1 MKKLRILFQY
11 FLTLMTT
18 SYSQY
23 SAKGDLIWLMLRPWI
38 FIPRVLYILL
48 TFIFL
53 FLRILFQGNSK
64 NKNVQKNLS
73 KYLFDVIT
81 DLGPC
86 FIKLGQALST
96 RPDLVRQDWLT
107 ELTNLQDNLP
117 AFDHKIAV
125 KIIEEELG
133 APPTELFDEFPES
146 PIASASLG
154 QVYKTKTKNN
164 TYVAV
169 KVQRPNLYFLI
180 RRDVVILRFI
190 GTFFSPFLPLNIG
203 VGIGEII
210 DEFGKALF
218 DEIDYEKEGENALK
232 FANLFKNNPN
242 VFIPKFEKEFSSK
255 RIITT
260 SWIDGVK
267 LRDRALLEE
276 NNLVPSSFIKTCVIS
291 GLQQLFEYGY
301 FHADPHPGN
310 MFALKGGNAD
320 YGNLAYVDFGM
331 MDTITNS
338 DRLTLIKAIVHII
351 NDEYYLLAKDFQKLG
366 FLTKEQDLQKL
377 VVPLKEVLGGS
388 FGAEVGTFNLKNVT
402 DKFSKLM
409 YSYPF
414 RVPSRFA
421 LIIRAVVS
429 QEGLALRLDPEFKIL
444 KIAYPYIAKKLLTDN
459 SEEILEILLEVV
471 FDKKGQIQIEK
482 VESLLNILFKDSQN
496 INSDLIPVAN
506 AGLKLI
512 ASNKGSEV
520 RKNLLLSLIKD
531 DKLELTDAKKLLSL
545 IRDTFSPLNI
555 AKSAFQNIISPI

>member
-1 MKKLRILFQY
+1 
-11 FLTLMTT
+11 
-18 SYSQY
+18 
-23 SAKGDLIWLMLRPWI
+23 
-38 FIPRVLYILL
+38 
-48 TFIFL
+48 
-53 FLRILFQGNSK
+53 
-64 NKNVQKNLS
+64 
-73 KYLFDVIT
+73 
-81 DLGPC
+81 LGPC

-117 AFDHKIAV
+117 PFKHKIAL
-125 KIIEEELG
+125 KIIEDELG
-133 APPTELFDEFPES
+133 LPANELFDDFPDE

-154 QVYKTKTKNN
+154 IVYKAKKKNN
-164 TYVAV
+164 NFCAV

-180 RRDVVILRFI
+180 RRDIVILKI
-190 GTFFSPFLPLNIG
+190 LATTFGSFLPLNIG

-218 DEIDYEKEGENALK
+218 DEIDYEQEGKNALK
-232 FANLFKNNPN
+232 FADLFKSNPN
-242 VFIPKFEKEFSSK
+242 VFIPKLEKDFSSK
-255 RIITT
+255 RVITT

-267 LRDRALLEE
+267 LRDREILEQ
-276 NNLVPSSFIKTCVIS
+276 NNLIPSSYIRTCVIS

-310 MFALKGGNAD
+310 MFALKGGTLDN
-320 YGNLAYVDFGM
+320 GHLAYVDFGM

-338 DRLTLIKAIVHII
+338 DRLTLIKAIVHLI
-351 NDEYYLLAKDFQKLG
+351 NQEYLLMAKDFQKLG
-366 FLTKEQDLQKL
+366 FLTKEQDLEQL
-377 VVPLKEVLGGS
+377 VEPLKEVLGGS
-388 FGAEVGTFNLKNVT
+388 FGAEVGNFNLKNVT

-459 SEEILEILLEVV
+459 SDEIVNILLEVV
-471 FDKKGQIQIEK
+471 FDNEGRIQIDK
-482 VESLLNILFKDSQN
+482 LESLLNTLFKDTEN
-496 INSDLIPVAN
+496 INADLIPVAN

-512 ASNKGSEV
+512 VSDKGSEV
-520 RKNLLLSLIKD
+520 RKNLLLSLVKD
-531 DKLELTDAKKLLSL
+531 DRLEFKDAEKLLTL
-545 IRDTFSPLNI
+545 LRDTFSPLKL
-555 AKSAFQNIISPI
+555 AKSAVQNIISPA

>member
-1 MKKLRILFQY
+1 MA
-11 FLTLMTT
+11 T
-18 SYSQY
+18 SYSKY
-23 SAKGDLIWLMLRPWI
+23 SPKGDMIWLILRPWI
-38 FIPRVLYILL
+38 LLPRVLYILL
-48 TFIFL
+48 TLIFL
-53 FLRILFQGNSK
+53 LVRILFQGNSNSK
-64 NKNVQKNLS
+64 SVQKNLS

-117 AFDHKIAV
+117 PFKHKIAL
-125 KIIEEELG
+125 KIIEDELG
-133 APPTELFDEFPES
+133 LPANELFDDFPDE

-154 QVYKTKTKNN
+154 IVYKAKKKNN
-164 TYVAV
+164 NFCAV

-180 RRDVVILRFI
+180 RRDIVILKI
-190 GTFFSPFLPLNIG
+190 LATTFGSFLPLNIG

-218 DEIDYEKEGENALK
+218 DEIDYEQEGKNALK
-232 FANLFKNNPN
+232 FADLFKSNPN
-242 VFIPKFEKEFSSK
+242 VFIPKLEKDFSSK
-255 RIITT
+255 RVITT

-267 LRDRALLEE
+267 LRDREILEQ
-276 NNLVPSSFIKTCVIS
+276 NNLIPSSYIRTCVIS

-310 MFALKGGNAD
+310 MFALKGGTLDN
-320 YGNLAYVDFGM
+320 GHLAYVDFGM

-338 DRLTLIKAIVHII
+338 DRLTLIKAIVHLI
-351 NDEYYLLAKDFQKLG
+351 NQEYLLMAKDFQKLG
-366 FLTKEQDLQKL
+366 FLTKEQDLEQL
-377 VVPLKEVLGGS
+377 VEPLKEVLGGA
-388 FGAEVGTFNLKNVT
+388 FGAEVGNFNLKNVT

-459 SEEILEILLEVV
+459 SDEIVNILLEVV
-471 FDKKGQIQIEK
+471 FDNEGRIQIDK
-482 VESLLNILFKDSQN
+482 LESLLNTLFKDTEN
-496 INSDLIPVAN
+496 INADLIPVAN

-512 ASNKGSEV
+512 VSDKGSEV
-520 RKNLLLSLIKD
+520 RKNLLLSLVKD
-531 DKLELTDAKKLLSL
+531 DRLEFKDVEKLLIL
-545 IRDTFSPLNI
+545 LRDTFSPLKL
-555 AKSAFQNIISPI
+555 AKSAVQNIISPA

>member
-1 MKKLRILFQY
+1 
-11 FLTLMTT
+11 MTR

-23 SAKGDLIWLMLRPWI
+23 SAKGDLIWLILRPWI

-117 AFDHKIAV
+117 AFDHKIAL

-133 APPTELFDEFPES
+133 APPNELFDDFPES

-169 KVQRPNLYFLI
+169 KVQRPNLHFLI
-180 RRDVVILRFI
+180 RRDVVILRFLA
-190 GTFFSPFLPLNIG
+190 TFLSPFLPLNIG

-218 DEIDYEKEGENALK
+218 DEIDYKKEGENALK
-232 FANLFKNNPN
+232 FANLFKDNPN
-242 VFIPKFEKEFSSK
+242 VFIPNFVKQFSSK

-276 NNLVPSSFIKTCVIS
+276 NNLVPASFIKTCVIS

-310 MFALKGGNAD
+310 MFALKGGDAN

-377 VVPLKEVLGGS
+377 VEPLKEVLGGS
-388 FGAEVGTFNLKNVT
+388 FGAEVGNFNLKNVT

-471 FDKKGQIQIEK
+471 FDKKGRIQIEK
-482 VESLLNILFKDSQN
+482 VESLLNILFKDSEN
-496 INSDLIPVAN
+496 INPDLIPVAN

-512 ASNKGSEV
+512 VSNKGSEV

-531 DKLELTDAKKLLSL
+531 DKFELSEAKKLLSL
-545 IRDTFSPLNI
+545 IGDTFSPLNI
-555 AKSAFQNIISPI
+555 AKSAVQNIISPV

>member
-1 MKKLRILFQY
+1 MA
-11 FLTLMTT
+11 T
-18 SYSQY
+18 SYSKY
-23 SAKGDLIWLMLRPWI
+23 SPKGDMIWLILRPWI
-38 FIPRVLYILL
+38 LLPRVLYILL
-48 TFIFL
+48 TLIFL
-53 FLRILFQGNSK
+53 LLRILFQGNSNSK
-64 NKNVQKNLS
+64 SVQKNLS

-117 AFDHKIAV
+117 PFEHKIAL
-125 KIIEEELG
+125 KIIEDELG
-133 APPTELFDEFPES
+133 LPANELFDDFPDE

-154 QVYKTKTKNN
+154 IVYKARKKNN
-164 TYVAV
+164 NFCAV

-180 RRDVVILRFI
+180 RRDIVILKI
-190 GTFFSPFLPLNIG
+190 LATTFGSFLPLNIG

-218 DEIDYEKEGENALK
+218 DEIDYEQEGKNALK
-232 FANLFKNNPN
+232 FADLFKSNPN
-242 VFIPKFEKEFSSK
+242 VFIPKLEKDFSSK
-255 RIITT
+255 KVITT

-267 LRDRALLEE
+267 LRDREILEQ
-276 NNLVPSSFIKTCVIS
+276 NNLIPSSYIRTCVIS

-310 MFALKGGNAD
+310 MFALKGGTLDN
-320 YGNLAYVDFGM
+320 GHLAYVDFGM

-338 DRLTLIKAIVHII
+338 DRLTLIKAIVHLI
-351 NDEYYLLAKDFQKLG
+351 NQEYLLMAKDFQKLG
-366 FLTKEQDLQKL
+366 FLTKEQDLEQL
-377 VVPLKEVLGGS
+377 VEPLKEVLGGA
-388 FGAEVGTFNLKNVT
+388 FGAEVGNFNLKNVT

-459 SEEILEILLEVV
+459 SDEIVNILLEVV
-471 FDKKGQIQIEK
+471 FDNEGRIQIDK
-482 VESLLNILFKDSQN
+482 LESLLNTLFKDTEN
-496 INSDLIPVAN
+496 INADLIPVAN

-512 ASNKGSEV
+512 VSDKGSEV
-520 RKNLLLSLIKD
+520 RKNLLLSLVKD
-531 DKLELTDAKKLLSL
+531 DRLEFKDAEKLLIL
-545 IRDTFSPLNI
+545 LRDTFSPLKL
-555 AKSAFQNIISPI
+555 AKSAVQNIISPA

>member
-1 MKKLRILFQY
+1 MKRFCS
-11 FLTLMTT
+11 T
-18 SYSQY
+18 Y
-23 SAKGDLIWLMLRPWI
+23 SAKDDLIWLMLRPWI

-64 NKNVQKNLS
+64 NNNIQKNLS

-117 AFDHKIAV
+117 PFDHKIAL
-125 KIIEEELG
+125 KIIEDELG
-133 APPTELFDEFPES
+133 APAQELFDEFPDS

-154 QVYKTKTKNN
+154 QVYKAKTKNN
-164 TYVAV
+164 SYLAV

-180 RRDVVILRFI
+180 RRDVVILRLLA
-190 GTFFSPFLPLNIG
+190 TVFSPLLPLNIG

-232 FANLFKNNPN
+232 FADLFKNNPN
-242 VFIPKFEKEFSSK
+242 VFIPKLEKTFSSK
-255 RIITT
+255 LIITT

-267 LRDRALLEE
+267 LRDRALLEQ
-276 NNLVPSSFIKTCVIS
+276 NNLIPASFIKTCVIS

-310 MFALKGGNAD
+310 MFALKGGNSD
-320 YGNLAYVDFGM
+320 CGNLAYVDFGM

-351 NDEYYLLAKDFQKLG
+351 NEEYYLLAEDFQKLG

-377 VVPLKEVLGGS
+377 VEPLKEVLGGS
-388 FGAEVGTFNLKNVT
+388 LSAEVGNFNLKNVT

-421 LIIRAVVS
+421 KIIRAVVS

-459 SEEILEILLEVV
+459 SEEILDILLEVV

-482 VESLLNILFKDSQN
+482 VESLLNILFRDSEN

-506 AGLKLI
+506 AGLKLFV
-512 ASNKGSEV
+512 SKKGSEV

-531 DKLELTDAKKLLSL
+531 EKLEFTDAKKLLAL

-555 AKSAFQNIISPI
+555 AKSAVQNIISTV

>member
-1 MKKLRILFQY
+1 
-11 FLTLMTT
+11 MTKP
-18 SYSQY
+18 YSQY
-23 SAKGDLIWLMLRPWI
+23 SAKGDLIWLILRPWI

-81 DLGPC
+81 VLGPC

-117 AFDHKIAV
+117 AFDHKIAL

-133 APPTELFDEFPES
+133 APPNELFDEFPDS

-154 QVYKTKTKNN
+154 QVYKAKTKNN

-180 RRDVVILRFI
+180 RRDVAILRFLA
-190 GTFFSPFLPLNIG
+190 TFFSPFLPLNIG

-218 DEIDYEKEGENALK
+218 NEIDYEKEGENALK
-232 FANLFKNNPN
+232 FANLFENNPN
-242 VFIPKFEKEFSSK
+242 VFIPKLEKQYSSK

-267 LRDRALLEE
+267 LRDRELLEA

-320 YGNLAYVDFGM
+320 CGNLAYVDFGM
-331 MDTITNS
+331 MDSITNS

-351 NDEYYLLAKDFQKLG
+351 NEEYYLLAKDFQKLG
-366 FLTKEQDLQKL
+366 FLTKDQDLQKL
-377 VVPLKEVLGGS
+377 VLPLKEVLGES
-388 FGAEVGTFNLKNVT
+388 LGAEVGNFNLKNVT

-459 SEEILEILLEVV
+459 SEEVLEILLDVV
-471 FDKKGQIQIEK
+471 FDNEGRIQIEK
-482 VESLLNILFKDSQN
+482 VESLFNILFKDSEN
-496 INSDLIPVAN
+496 INPDLIPVAN
-506 AGLKLI
+506 AGLKLFL
-512 ASNKGSEV
+512 SKEGSEV

-531 DKLELTDAKKLLSL
+531 DKLEFSDAKKLITL

-555 AKSAFQNIISPI
+555 AKSAVQNIITPV

>member
-1 MKKLRILFQY
+1 MA
-11 FLTLMTT
+11 T
-18 SYSQY
+18 SYSKY
-23 SAKGDLIWLMLRPWI
+23 SPKGDMIWLILRPWI
-38 FIPRVLYILL
+38 LLPRVLYILL
-48 TFIFL
+48 TLIFL
-53 FLRILFQGNSK
+53 LVRILFQGNSNSK
-64 NKNVQKNLS
+64 SVQKNLS

-117 AFDHKIAV
+117 PFDHKIAL
-125 KIIEEELG
+125 KIIEDELG
-133 APPTELFDEFPES
+133 LPADELFDNFPDE

-154 QVYKTKTKNN
+154 IVYKANTKNN
-164 TYVAV
+164 NLCAV

-180 RRDVVILRFI
+180 RRDIVILKI
-190 GTFFSPFLPLNIG
+190 LATTFGSFLPLNIG

-218 DEIDYEKEGENALK
+218 NEIDYEQEGENALK
-232 FANLFKNNPN
+232 FADFFKSNPN
-242 VFIPKFEKEFSSK
+242 VFIPKLEKDFSSK
-255 RIITT
+255 RVITT

-267 LRDRALLEE
+267 LRDREILEQ
-276 NNLVPSSFIKTCVIS
+276 NNLIPSSYIRTCVIS

-310 MFALKGGNAD
+310 MFALKGGSSD
-320 YGNLAYVDFGM
+320 YGHLAYVDFGM

-338 DRLTLIKAIVHII
+338 DRLTLIKSIVHLI
-351 NDEYYLLAKDFQKLG
+351 NQEYLLMAKDFQELG
-366 FLTKEQDLQKL
+366 FLTKEQDLELL
-377 VVPLKEVLGGS
+377 VDPLKEVLGGS
-388 FGAEVGTFNLKNVT
+388 FGAEVGNFNLKNVT

-459 SEEILEILLEVV
+459 SDEIVNILLEVV
-471 FDKKGQIQIEK
+471 FDNEGRIQIDK
-482 VESLLNILFKDSQN
+482 LESLLNTLFKDTEN
-496 INSDLIPVAN
+496 INADLIPVAN
-506 AGLKLI
+506 AGLKLFV
-512 ASNKGSEV
+512 SEKGAEV
-520 RKNLLLSLIKD
+520 RKNLLLSLVKD
-531 DKLELTDAKKLLSL
+531 DRLEFKDVEKLLIL
-545 IRDTFSPLNI
+545 LRDTFSPIKL
-555 AKSAFQNIISPI
+555 AKSAVQSIISPA

>member
-1 MKKLRILFQY
+1 
-11 FLTLMTT
+11 MTR
-18 SYSQY
+18 SDSNY
-23 SAKGDLIWLMLRPWI
+23 SAKRDLIWLILRPWI
-38 FIPRVLYILL
+38 FIPRVLYIFL

-53 FLRILFQGNSK
+53 FLRLLFQGNSK
-64 NKNVQKNLS
+64 NKIVQKNLS

-117 AFDHKIAV
+117 PFDHKIAL
-125 KIIEEELG
+125 KIIENEFG
-133 APPTELFDEFPES
+133 SPAHELFHEFPDS

-154 QVYKTKTKNN
+154 QVYKAKTKNN
-164 TYVAV
+164 SYVAV

-180 RRDVVILRFI
+180 RRDVVILRVLA
-190 GTFFSPFLPLNIG
+190 TMFSPFLPLNIG

-218 DEIDYEKEGENALK
+218 DEIDYEKEGQNALK
-232 FANLFKNNPN
+232 FSELFKNNPN
-242 VFIPKFEKEFSSK
+242 VFIPKLEKSFSSK
-255 RIITT
+255 LIITT

-267 LRDRALLEE
+267 LRDRSLLEQ
-276 NNLVPSSFIKTCVIS
+276 NNLIPSSFIKTCVIS

-310 MFALKGGNAD
+310 MFALKGGNSD
-320 YGNLAYVDFGM
+320 CGNLAYVDFGM

-351 NDEYYLLAKDFQKLG
+351 NEEYYLLAKDFQKLG
-366 FLTKEQDLQKL
+366 FLTKDQDLQKL
-377 VVPLKEVLGGS
+377 VEPLKKVLGGS
-388 FGAEVGTFNLKNVT
+388 LGSEVGNFNLKNVT

-459 SEEILEILLEVV
+459 SDDILEILLEVV
-471 FDKKGQIQIEK
+471 FDKTGRIQIEK
-482 VESLLNILFKDSQN
+482 VESLLNILFKDSKN

-506 AGLKLI
+506 AGLKLF
-512 ASNKGSEV
+512 ASKKGSEV

-531 DKLELTDAKKLLSL
+531 DKLEFADAKKLFGL
-545 IRDTFSPLNI
+545 ISDTFSPLNI
-555 AKSAFQNIISPI
+555 AKSAVQNIISTV

>member
-1 MKKLRILFQY
+1 
-11 FLTLMTT
+11 MTN
-18 SYSQY
+18 SYSTY
-23 SAKGDLIWLMLRPWI
+23 SPKGDLIWLMLRPWV
-38 FIPRVLYILL
+38 FIPRVLYIIL
-48 TFIFL
+48 TFVFL
-53 FLRILFQGNSK
+53 LFRILFQGNSK
-64 NKNVQKNLS
+64 NKIVQKNLS

-117 AFDHKIAV
+117 PFEHKIAL

-133 APPTELFDEFPES
+133 SPAEELFAEFPNS

-154 QVYKTKTKNN
+154 QVYKAKTKNN
-164 TYVAV
+164 TYCAV

-180 RRDVVILRFI
+180 RRDVVILKFLAHI
-190 GTFFSPFLPLNIG
+190 FSPFLPLNIG
-203 VGIGEII
+203 VGIDEII

-218 DEIDYEKEGENALK
+218 AEIDYEKEGLNAIK
-232 FANLFKNNPN
+232 FATLFESNPN
-242 VFIPKFEKEFSSK
+242 VFIPKFEKDFSSK

-260 SWIDGVK
+260 SWIDGLK
-267 LRDRALLEE
+267 LRDRAVLEK
-276 NNLVPSSFIKTCVIS
+276 NNLIPASFIKTCVIS
-291 GLQQLFEYGY
+291 GLQQLFEHGY

-310 MFALKGGNAD
+310 MFALRGGDAN

-331 MDTITNS
+331 MDSISNS

-351 NDEYYLLAKDFQKLG
+351 NEEYYLLAQDFQKLG
-366 FLTKEQDLQKL
+366 FLTKEQDLLEL
-377 VVPLKEVLGGS
+377 VEPLKEVLGGS
-388 FGAEVGTFNLKNVT
+388 LSAEVGNFNLKNVT

-459 SEEILEILLEVV
+459 SDEILEILLEVV
-471 FDKKGQIQIEK
+471 FDNEGKIQIEK
-482 VESLLNILFKDSQN
+482 VESLFNVLFKDSESF
-496 INSDLIPVAN
+496 NSELIPVAN
-506 AGLKLI
+506 AGLKLFV
-512 ASNKGSEV
+512 SKEGSEV

-531 DKLELTDAKKLLSL
+531 DKLELGNAKKLMNL
-545 IRDTFSPLNI
+545 ITSTFSPINI
-555 AKSAFQNIISPI
+555 AKSAVQNIISPV

>member
-1 MKKLRILFQY
+1 MKR
-11 FLTLMTT
+11 
-18 SYSQY
+18 SHSQY
-23 SAKGDLIWLMLRPWI
+23 SAKDDLIWLILRPWI

-117 AFDHKIAV
+117 AFDHKIAL

-133 APPTELFDEFPES
+133 SPPDELFDEFPEI

-180 RRDVVILRFI
+180 RRDVVILRFLA
-190 GTFFSPFLPLNIG
+190 TLFSPFLPLNIG
-203 VGIGEII
+203 VSIGEII

-218 DEIDYEKEGENALK
+218 DEIDYEKEGKNALK
-232 FANLFKNNPN
+232 FANLFKDNPN
-242 VFIPKFEKEFSSK
+242 VFIPKLEKQFSSK

-267 LRDRALLEE
+267 LRDRKVLEE

-331 MDTITNS
+331 MDTISNF

-366 FLTKEQDLQKL
+366 FLTKDQELYKL
-377 VVPLKEVLGGS
+377 VEPLKEVLGGS
-388 FGAEVGTFNLKNVT
+388 LNSEVGNFNLKNVT

-429 QEGLALRLDPEFKIL
+429 QEGLALKLDPEFKIL

-459 SEEILEILLEVV
+459 SDEILEILLEVV
-471 FDKKGQIQIEK
+471 FDNKGRIQIEK
-482 VESLLNILFKDSQN
+482 VESLLNILFKDSEN
-496 INSDLIPVAN
+496 INSELIPVAN
-506 AGLKLI
+506 AGLKLFI
-512 ASNKGSEV
+512 SKKGSDV

-531 DKLELTDAKKLLSL
+531 DKLELTDAKKLLDL
-545 IRDTFSPLNI
+545 IRVTFSPLNI
-555 AKSAFQNIISPI
+555 AKSAVQNIISPV

>member
-1 MKKLRILFQY
+1 MA
-11 FLTLMTT
+11 T
-18 SYSQY
+18 SYSKY
-23 SAKGDLIWLMLRPWI
+23 SPKGDMIWLILRPWI
-38 FIPRVLYILL
+38 LLPRVLYILL
-48 TFIFL
+48 TLIFL
-53 FLRILFQGNSK
+53 LVRILFQGNSNSK
-64 NKNVQKNLS
+64 SVQKNLS

-117 AFDHKIAV
+117 PFEHKIAL
-125 KIIEEELG
+125 KIIEDELG
-133 APPTELFDEFPES
+133 LPANELFDDFPDE

-154 QVYKTKTKNN
+154 IVYKARKKNN
-164 TYVAV
+164 NFCAV

-180 RRDVVILRFI
+180 RRDIVILKI
-190 GTFFSPFLPLNIG
+190 LATTFGSFLPLNIG

-218 DEIDYEKEGENALK
+218 DEIDYEQEGKNALK
-232 FANLFKNNPN
+232 FADLFKSNPN
-242 VFIPKFEKEFSSK
+242 VFIPKLEKDFSSK
-255 RIITT
+255 RVITT

-267 LRDRALLEE
+267 LRDREILEQ
-276 NNLVPSSFIKTCVIS
+276 NNLIPSSYIRTCVIS

-310 MFALKGGNAD
+310 MFALKGGTLDN
-320 YGNLAYVDFGM
+320 GHLAYVDFGM

-338 DRLTLIKAIVHII
+338 DRLTLIKAIVHLI
-351 NDEYYLLAKDFQKLG
+351 NQEYLLMAKDFQKLG
-366 FLTKEQDLQKL
+366 FLTKEQDLEQL
-377 VVPLKEVLGGS
+377 VEPLKEVLGGS
-388 FGAEVGTFNLKNVT
+388 FGAEVGNFNLKNVT

-459 SEEILEILLEVV
+459 SDEIVNILLEVI
-471 FDKKGQIQIEK
+471 FDNEGRIQIDK
-482 VESLLNILFKDSQN
+482 LESLLNTLFKDTEN
-496 INSDLIPVAN
+496 INADLIPVAN

-512 ASNKGSEV
+512 VSDKGSEV
-520 RKNLLLSLIKD
+520 RKNLLLSLVKD
-531 DKLELTDAKKLLSL
+531 DRLEFKDAEKLLIL
-545 IRDTFSPLNI
+545 LRDTFSPLKL
-555 AKSAFQNIISPI
+555 AKSAVQNIISPA

>member
-1 MKKLRILFQY
+1 MA
-11 FLTLMTT
+11 T
-18 SYSQY
+18 SYSKY
-23 SAKGDLIWLMLRPWI
+23 SPKGDMIWLILRPWI
-38 FIPRVLYILL
+38 LLPRVLYILL
-48 TFIFL
+48 TLIFL
-53 FLRILFQGNSK
+53 LVRILFQGNS
-64 NKNVQKNLS
+64 NSKNVQKNLS

-117 AFDHKIAV
+117 PFDHKIAL
-125 KIIEEELG
+125 KIIEDELG
-133 APPTELFDEFPES
+133 LPADELFDNFPDE

-154 QVYKTKTKNN
+154 IVYKAYTKNN
-164 TYVAV
+164 NLCAV

-180 RRDVVILRFI
+180 RRDIVILKI
-190 GTFFSPFLPLNIG
+190 LATTFGSFLPLNIG

-218 DEIDYEKEGENALK
+218 NEIDYEQEGENALK
-232 FANLFKNNPN
+232 FADYFKSNPN
-242 VFIPKFEKEFSSK
+242 VFIPKLEKDFSSK
-255 RIITT
+255 RVITT
-260 SWIDGVK
+260 SWIDGIK
-267 LRDRALLEE
+267 LRDREILEQ
-276 NNLVPSSFIKTCVIS
+276 NNLIPSSYIRTCVIS

-310 MFALKGGNAD
+310 MFALKGGSSD
-320 YGNLAYVDFGM
+320 YGHLAYVDFGM

-338 DRLTLIKAIVHII
+338 DRLTLIKSIVHLI
-351 NDEYYLLAKDFQKLG
+351 NQEYLLMAKDFQELG
-366 FLTKEQDLQKL
+366 FLTKEQDLELL
-377 VVPLKEVLGGS
+377 VDPLKEVLGGS
-388 FGAEVGTFNLKNVT
+388 FGAEVGNFNLKNVT

-459 SEEILEILLEVV
+459 SDEIVNILLEVV
-471 FDKKGQIQIEK
+471 FDKEGRIQIDK
-482 VESLLNILFKDSQN
+482 LESLLNTLFKDTEN
-496 INSDLIPVAN
+496 INADLIPVAN
-506 AGLKLI
+506 AGLKLFV
-512 ASNKGSEV
+512 SEKGAEV
-520 RKNLLLSLIKD
+520 RKNLLLSLVKD
-531 DKLELTDAKKLLSL
+531 DRLEFKDVEKLLIL
-545 IRDTFSPLNI
+545 LRDTFSPIKL
-555 AKSAFQNIISPI
+555 ATSAVQSIISPA

>member
-1 MKKLRILFQY
+1 
-11 FLTLMTT
+11 MTR
-18 SYSQY
+18 SYSKY
-23 SAKGDLIWLMLRPWI
+23 SAKGDLVWLMLRPWI
-38 FIPRVLYILL
+38 LIPRVLYIVL

-53 FLRILFQGNSK
+53 FIRILFQGNSK

-107 ELTNLQDNLP
+107 ELANLQDNLP
-117 AFDHKIAV
+117 AFDHKIAL

-133 APPTELFDEFPES
+133 APANELFDEFPDS

-154 QVYKTKTKNN
+154 QVYKAKIKNN
-164 TYVAV
+164 IYLAV

-180 RRDVVILRFI
+180 RRDVVILRFLA
-190 GTFFSPFLPLNIG
+190 TFFSPFLPLNIG

-210 DEFGKALF
+210 DEFGRSLF

-232 FANLFKNNPN
+232 FADLFKENPN
-242 VFIPKFEKEFSSK
+242 VFIPKFEKQFSSK
-255 RIITT
+255 RVITT

-267 LRDRALLEE
+267 LRDRYLLEE
-276 NNLVPSSFIKTCVIS
+276 NNLIPSSFIKTCVIS

-320 YGNLAYVDFGM
+320 CGHLAYVDFGM
-331 MDTITNS
+331 MDEITNS

-351 NDEYYLLAKDFQKLG
+351 NEEYYLLAKDFQKLG
-366 FLTKEQDLQKL
+366 FLTKDQDLQKL
-377 VVPLKEVLGGS
+377 VSPLREVLGGS
-388 FGAEVGTFNLKNVT
+388 LGAEVGNFNLKNVT

-471 FDKKGQIQIEK
+471 FDKKGRIQIEK
-482 VESLLNILFKDSQN
+482 VESLLNILFKDSEN

-506 AGLKLI
+506 AGLKLFVG
-512 ASNKGSEV
+512 KQGSEV

-531 DKLELTDAKKLLSL
+531 DKLEFTDAKKLLSL

-555 AKSAFQNIISPI
+555 AKSAVQKIISPV

>member
-1 MKKLRILFQY
+1 
-11 FLTLMTT
+11 MTYP
-18 SYSQY
+18 YSKY
-23 SAKGDLIWLMLRPWI
+23 SAKGDFIWLILRPWI
-38 FIPRVLYILL
+38 LMPRILYILL

-53 FLRILFQGNSK
+53 FLRLLFQGNSK

-117 AFDHKIAV
+117 PFDHKIAL
-125 KIIEEELG
+125 KLIEKELG
-133 APPTELFDEFPES
+133 APANELFEEFPDS

-154 QVYKTKTKNN
+154 QVYKAKTKNN
-164 TYVAV
+164 TYLAV

-180 RRDVVILRFI
+180 RRDVVILRFLA
-190 GTFFSPFLPLNIG
+190 TFFSPFLPLNIG

-218 DEIDYEKEGENALK
+218 NEIDYEKEGENALK
-232 FANLFKNNPN
+232 FADFFKENPN
-242 VFIPKFEKEFSSK
+242 VFVPKLEKQFSSK

-276 NNLVPSSFIKTCVIS
+276 NNLIPASFIKTCVVS

-320 YGNLAYVDFGM
+320 CGNLAYVDFGM

-351 NDEYYLLAKDFQKLG
+351 NEEYYLLAKDFQKLG
-366 FLTKEQDLQKL
+366 FLTKDQDLKKL
-377 VVPLKEVLGGS
+377 VEPLKEVLGGS
-388 FGAEVGTFNLKNVT
+388 LSAEVGDFNLKNVT

-459 SEEILEILLEVV
+459 SDEILEILLEVV
-471 FDKKGQIQIEK
+471 FDNKGRIQIEK
-482 VESLLNILFKDSQN
+482 VESLLNILFKDSEN

-506 AGLKLI
+506 AGLKLFV
-512 ASNKGSEV
+512 SKKGSEV

-531 DKLELTDAKKLLSL
+531 DKLEFSDAKKLLGL
-545 IRDTFSPLNI
+545 ISDTFSPLNI
-555 AKSAFQNIISPI
+555 AKSAVQNIISPA

>member
-1 MKKLRILFQY
+1 MVTFSSK
-11 FLTLMTT
+11 
-18 SYSQY
+18 YSP
-23 SAKGDLIWLMLRPWI
+23 KGDMIWLLLRPWV
-38 FIPRVLYILL
+38 FFPRVLYILL
-48 TFIFL
+48 TLIFL
-53 FLRILFQGNSK
+53 LIRILFQGNS
-64 NKNVQKNLS
+64 NSKNVQKNLS

-81 DLGPC
+81 NLGPC

-117 AFDHKIAV
+117 PFDHKIAL
-125 KIIEEELG
+125 KIIEDELG
-133 APPTELFDEFPES
+133 APANELFNDFPNE

-154 QVYKTKTKNN
+154 IVYKAKTKNN
-164 TYVAV
+164 TFCAV

-180 RRDVVILRFI
+180 RRDVVILKI
-190 GTFFSPFLPLNIG
+190 LATTFGSFLPLNIG

-218 DEIDYEKEGENALK
+218 DEIDYKKEGKNALK
-232 FANLFKNNPN
+232 FANYFKENPN
-242 VFIPKFEKEFSSK
+242 VFIPKLEEDFCSQKV
-255 RIITT
+255 ITT

-267 LRDRALLEE
+267 LRDREILEQ
-276 NNLVPSSFIKTCVIS
+276 NNLIPSSYIRTCVIS

-310 MFALKGGNAD
+310 MFALKGGSAD
-320 YGNLAYVDFGM
+320 LGNLAYVDFGM

-338 DRLTLIKAIVHII
+338 DRLTLIKAIVHLI
-351 NDEYYLLAKDFQKLG
+351 NQEYLLMAKDFQKLG
-366 FLTKEQDLQKL
+366 FLTKDQDLDQL
-377 VVPLKEVLGGS
+377 VEPLKEVLGGS
-388 FGAEVGTFNLKNVT
+388 FGAEVGNFNLKNVT

-459 SEEILEILLEVV
+459 SDEIIGILLEVV
-471 FDKKGQIQIEK
+471 FDSEGRIQIDK
-482 VESLLNILFKDSQN
+482 LESLLNTLFKDTEN

-506 AGLKLI
+506 AGLKLFV
-512 ASNKGSEV
+512 SEKGSEV
-520 RKNLLLSLIKD
+520 RKNLLLSLVKD
-531 DKLELTDAKKLLSL
+531 DRLELRDVEKLISL
-545 IRDTFSPLNI
+545 LRDTFSPLKL
-555 AKSAFQNIISPI
+555 AKSAFQNIISPA

>member
-1 MKKLRILFQY
+1 
-11 FLTLMTT
+11 MTS
-18 SYSQY
+18 SYSKY
-23 SAKGDLIWLMLRPWI
+23 SPKGDMLWLILRPWI
-38 FIPRVLYILL
+38 LFPRILYVLL
-48 TFIFL
+48 TLIFL
-53 FLRILFQGNSK
+53 LVRILFQGNS
-64 NKNVQKNLS
+64 NSKNVQKNLS

-81 DLGPC
+81 NLGPC

-117 AFDHKIAV
+117 PFDHKIAL
-125 KIIEEELG
+125 KIIEDELG
-133 APPTELFDEFPES
+133 APANELFDDFPDA

-154 QVYKTKTKNN
+154 IVYKVKTKNN
-164 TYVAV
+164 YFCAV
-169 KVQRPNLYFLI
+169 KVQRPNLFFLI
-180 RRDVVILRFI
+180 RRDVVILKIIANMF
-190 GTFFSPFLPLNIG
+190 GSFLPLNIG

-218 DEIDYEKEGENALK
+218 EEIDYEKEGENVLK
-232 FANLFKNNPN
+232 FANNFKSNPN
-242 VFIPKFEKEFSSK
+242 VFIPRLETDFSSK
-255 RIITT
+255 KVITT

-267 LRDRALLEE
+267 LRDRDILEQ
-276 NNLVPSSFIKTCVIS
+276 NNLIPSSFIRTCVIS

-310 MFALKGGNAD
+310 MFALKGGSAD
-320 YGNLAYVDFGM
+320 YGHLAYVDFGM
-331 MDTITNS
+331 MDTISNS
-338 DRLTLIKAIVHII
+338 DRLTLIKAIVHLI
-351 NDEYYLLAKDFQKLG
+351 NKEYLLMAKDFQKLG
-366 FLTKEQDLQKL
+366 FLTKEQDLEQI
-377 VVPLKEVLGGS
+377 VEPLKEVLGGS
-388 FGAEVGTFNLKNVT
+388 FGAEVGSFNLKNVT

-459 SEEILEILLEVV
+459 SDEIVNILLEVV
-471 FDKKGQIQIEK
+471 FDNNGRIQIDK
-482 VESLLNILFKDSQN
+482 LESLLNTLFKDTEN

-506 AGLKLI
+506 AGLKLFV
-512 ASNKGSEV
+512 SEKGSEV
-520 RKNLLLSLIKD
+520 RRNLLLSLIKD

-545 IRDTFSPLNI
+545 IRETFSPLNI
-555 AKSAFQNIISPI
+555 AKSAVQNIISPV